1 MSAVP
6 ETHLLQVE
14 DLRISF
20 AGERGRTE
28 AVRGVSFSLR
38 PGERLGLVGE
48 SGSGKTLSAKAVMGL
63 IGGRTGE
70 AVSGS
75 VRWDGAEW
83 LGQSETAWRRLR
95 GKEMA
100 MVFQDPMT
108 SLNPL
113 MRVGD
118 QIAEVPR
125 LHEGLSKKA
134 ARIRAVEALAATG
147 IEDAETRARE
157 YPHQF
162 SGGMRQRAVLAMAM
176 ICKPRLLI
184 ADEPTTA
191 LDVTIQARLLARMK
205 DLCVREQTAMLFISH
220 DLHVVRSVCERVAVM
235 RNGEIVETGTT
246 AEIFDHPRHEYTQA
260 LLAATP
266 KIGA

>member
-1 MSAVP
+1 MSN
-6 ETHLLQVE
+6 ELLKVE
-14 DLRISF
+14 DLRIGFQSGG
-20 AGERGRTE
+20 ARTE

-63 IGGRTGE
+63 IGGRPGE
-70 AVSGS
+70 RVSGS
-75 VRWDGAEW
+75 VRWDGEEW
-83 LGQSETAWRRLR
+83 CGKPETAWRKLR

-125 LHEGLSKKA
+125 LHEGMGKKA
-134 ARIRAVEALAATG
+134 ARRRAVEALAATG
-147 IEDAETRARE
+147 IEPAAERARE

-176 ICKPRLLI
+176 ICRPRLLI

-191 LDVTIQARLLARMK
+191 LDVTIQAKLLALMR
-205 DLCVREQTAMLFISH
+205 DLCIREQTALLFISH
-220 DLHVVRSVCERVAVM
+220 DLHVVRDVCERVAVM
-235 RNGEIVETGTT
+235 RHGEIVETGAT
-246 AEIFDHPRHEYTQA
+246 ADIFDHPQHPYTRA

-266 KIGA
+266 RIELEKNG